1 MYIQGIVNSINV
13 FVTYFLLIIVLPSL
27 ILGSK
32 TKNKNIF
39 KRFIIYLVFG
49 NFYISTIVFILAY
62 LNIFNRFMTILSI
75 ILSSIF
81 LMAFLNRKDIRYKII
96 NVRETLGNI
105 VLGEYGIKVLFFR
118 IKKLV
123 LEKGQSLF
131 HELFDGKKI
140 EWLIFLAILSYNL
153 YQYGINNLELIT
165 YLAPDEEIHL
175 FWIQSLLKG
184 NIYPSGVYPH
194 IFHNILGALI
204 RVFNLNPMVTLRY
217 FASTSCILI
226 MTTLYLGLR
235 KIFNSKYPALLGFM
249 IFTIVD
255 LYYEQAI
262 YRYQFAIPQ
271 EYGMMM
277 LMPIAIFLFDYIED
291 KKLSDLVFF
300 GLALSLSLGIHFYTG
315 IIGIILVVSIGIVY
329 LYRIIKDKILWKLIL
344 CGLLSLLLMLA
355 PLGVGLALGNEME
368 QSMTWATEV
377 IRGDIYEDKE
387 KDKEEDKED
396 LDKKEEVEKDKED
409 FEEAEEKKLT
419 LRKFIQDAK
428 VDITKY
434 VFHDIRVFYLSIVLI
449 LSSIVFNLIFVLL
462 DKNNEKMLYKISF
475 ALNSLILLFL
485 ILLRSL
491 QLPTIMETK
500 RVAIYFAYFSS
511 IWFGM
516 PLELIDGLL
525 IRGKLKRAVTPISLG
540 IIGLILSL
548 VLKFNLLRPIAPF
561 YYFQTSGTMIANM
574 KIMKEYPDYTWT
586 AVSPVNNISAVLG
599 NGFHYELFDFIDGQ
613 EDWNSNKEIV
623 IPTEYVFIYIEKM
636 PMGNFEDGIRR
647 GDPALSSREP
657 VKMEDA
663 LKDFSKTGEDNFYYR
678 GERNI
683 LMSKAYYWAKEYKK
697 YFPNEMDVYYEDPE
711 LIVYRVEQNQYAL
724 NNFSIDYKINS
735 R

>member
-1 MYIQGIVNSINV
+1 MYIEGIVNSINV
-13 FVTYFLLIIVLPSL
+13 FSAYFLLIIVLSSF
-27 ILGSK
+27 ILASRVRD
-32 TKNKNIF
+32 KNVA

-49 NFYISTIVFILAY
+49 NFYISSIVFILAY
-62 LNIFNRFMTILSI
+62 LNIFNRSMTILSI
-75 ILSSIF
+75 ILSSILIF
-81 LMAFLNRKDIRYKII
+81 AFLNRKDIKSKLIKL
-96 NVRETLGNI
+96 RESLGNI
-105 VLGEYGIKVLFFR
+105 VLGEYGIRVLFCR
-118 IKKLV
+118 IKNLAV
-123 LEKGQSLF
+123 EKTKSLF
-131 HELFDGKKI
+131 HELFDGKKM
-140 EWLIFLAILSYNL
+140 EWLIFLAIIGYNV
-153 YQYGINNLELIT
+153 YQYGINNLELVT
-165 YLAPDEEIHL
+165 YLAPDEEVHL

-194 IFHNILGALI
+194 IFHNVLGGLI
-204 RVFNLNPMVTLRY
+204 RVFHLNPMITLRY

-249 IFTIVD
+249 IFSLVD

-315 IIGIILVVSIGIVY
+315 IIAIILVVSIGIVY
-329 LYRIIKDKILWKLIL
+329 LYRIIKEKILWKLIL

-377 IRGDIYEDKE
+377 IRGDIYEDKKE
-387 KDKEEDKED
+387 DKKED
-396 LDKKEEVEKDKED
+396 LDEKEEVEADKEEP
-409 FEEAEEKKLT
+409 EETEEEKLT
-419 LRKFIQDAK
+419 LEKFIQDAK
-428 VDITKY
+428 VDVTKY

-449 LSSIVFNLIFVLL
+449 LSSLVFNLIFVLRG
-462 DKNNEKMLYKISF
+462 KGKQKMLYKISF

-485 ILLRSL
+485 ILLRSM

-511 IWFGM
+511 IWLGM
-516 PLELIDGLL
+516 PLELIDRLL
-525 IRGKLKRAVTPISLG
+525 TRSRFKRAISPISLG
-540 IIGLILSL
+540 LIAVLLAL

-561 YYFQTSGTMIANM
+561 YYFQTSGTIIADM